1 MHARTHLLHCHTQ
14 TVSTSLASLAFESNP
29 VVYISGAIGAV
40 VSPMAAI
47 QQNKLT
53 QVVALKETNAR
64 MRDEVDQLKAEN
76 VDLSTTVSSLE
87 SSVSHLQELSHT
99 LDIVRAMEG
108 QSLDELEKQVAESEQ
123 ILDKMQD
130 NLRGTIVQTLISM
143 VLAIDHDGDM
153 CLSDAE
159 IDSLI
164 HKMEE
169 LSTDHFDFKDQVLRQ
184 KLIENGRSLNA
195 VMDIIKN
202 LMDDDAKPEDSIF
215 AFINNPPVDPTSSAQ
230 VEPLLPVDDS
240 IVAEQAKPPAEIPS
254 TADVLAPENTVPV
267 PEPSAAPTPSET
279 ESSQEVEIA
288 TEEAATEVIPPE
300 NVPSV
305 EVALTT
311 GGPSAAGV
319 VPTENDPAEVNPSKI
334 DPTEVEHSAD

>member
-1 MHARTHLLHCHTQ
+1 MAL
-14 TVSTSLASLAFESNP
+14 ESNP
-29 VVYISGAIGAV
+29 VVYISGAIGAI

-76 VDLSTTVSSLE
+76 VKLSTHVSSLE

-108 QSLDELEKQVAESEQ
+108 QSLDELEEQVAESEQ
-123 ILDKMQD
+123 ILEMMQD

-164 HKMEE
+164 LKMEE

-184 KLIENGRSLNA
+184 KLIQNGRSLNA
-195 VMDIIKN
+195 VMEIIKN

-215 AFINNPPVDPTSSAQ
+215 AFINNPKVDPSTLPVENSTVAVQ
-230 VEPLLPVDDS
+230 ATPPAVIPATVDVQPQENNEPL
-240 IVAEQAKPPAEIPS
+240 
-254 TADVLAPENTVPV
+254 PE
-267 PEPSAAPTPSET
+267 SAVAPTPTEKEPSE
-279 ESSQEVEIA
+279 EVEIA
-288 TEEAATEVIPPE
+288 TEEAPTEVIPME
-300 NVPSV
+300 NDTSV
-305 EVALTT
+305 AAELTT
-311 GGPSAAGV
+311 EEPLVEV
-319 VPTENDPAEVNPSKI
+319 VPTGN
-334 DPTEVEHSAD
+334 

>member
-1 MHARTHLLHCHTQ
+1 
-14 TVSTSLASLAFESNP
+14 
-29 VVYISGAIGAV
+29 
-40 VSPMAAI
+40 MAAI

-76 VDLSTTVSSLE
+76 VKLSTTVSSLE

-230 VEPLLPVDDS
+230 VEPLLPVEDL
-240 IVAEQAKPPAEIPS
+240 IVAEKAKPPAEIPTS
-254 TADVLAPENTVPV
+254 ADVQAPENTVPV
-267 PEPSAAPTPSET
+267 PEPSAVPTPSEN
-279 ESSQEVEIA
+279 EPSQEVEIA
-288 TEEAATEVIPPE
+288 TEEAAIEVIHPE
-300 NVPSV
+300 NIPSV
-305 EVALTT
+305 EVELTT
-311 GGPSAAGV
+311 DGPSAGV
-319 VPTENDPAEVNPSKI
+319 VPTENDPSLEEPPAEVIPTKDDPSV
-334 DPTEVEHSAD
+334 EVEH